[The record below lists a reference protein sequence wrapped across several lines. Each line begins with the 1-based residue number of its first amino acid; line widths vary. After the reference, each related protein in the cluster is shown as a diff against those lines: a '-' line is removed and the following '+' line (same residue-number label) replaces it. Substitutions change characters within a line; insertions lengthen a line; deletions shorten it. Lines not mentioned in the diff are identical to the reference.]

1 MFAVWVTVGWAL
13 GVLSAL
19 GGVALAAHQLARNPE
34 RAMQWALERA
44 LQRTLVERVSDYRAD
59 APVRYWSLEE
69 EGVEE

>member
-19 GGVALAAHQLARNPE
+19 GGVALAARQLARNPE

-44 LQRTLVERVSDYRAD
+44 LRQRQRPRSLVERVEDY
-59 APVRYWSLEE
+59 
-69 EGVEE
+69 GT